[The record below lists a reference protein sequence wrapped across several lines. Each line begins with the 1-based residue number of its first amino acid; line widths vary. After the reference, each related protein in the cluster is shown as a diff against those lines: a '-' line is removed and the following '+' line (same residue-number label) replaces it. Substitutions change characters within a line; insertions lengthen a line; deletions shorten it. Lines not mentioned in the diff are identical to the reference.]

1 MGFDIYAATMPRL
14 LDTLIGTAIAW
25 LAVSHISHLTVVA
38 RPPDEGQARGRKVR
52 NGYEHDSR
60 MCVYD
65 GISQREQHCPQAS
78 SHGLERFVGGVRHQC
93 DRSGFAAGMAG
104 QPEVP

>member
-1 MGFDIYAATMPRL
+1 MGPIGSHCPES
-14 LDTLIGTAIAW
+14 LDGH
-25 LAVSHISHLTVVA
+25 VTVVT
-38 RPPDEGQARGRKVR
+38 RPPDEGQPRGRKVQDR
-52 NGYEHDSR
+52 YEHDSW

-65 GISQREQHCPQAS
+65 GISQREQHRTQAS
-78 SHGLERFVGGVRHQC
+78 SHGLERLSRSVRHQC